1 MSFQPTILVIDDE
14 QQIRRLLDV
23 TLSSNEYGVISA
35 ATGEEG
41 MREAAMR
48 RPNLIITDLGLPDVD
63 GSEVVR
69 RLREWYDG
77 PIIVLSVRD
86 TEQEIASLLDAGAD
100 DYCIKPF
107 RPFELLARIRSALR
121 HHETAPKDSV
131 VTFGDVVVNLA
142 ARTVTKS
149 GDDVK
154 LTSLEYSLLALL
166 VRNADKVLTHHYILE
181 QVWGKNYS
189 EETQYLRIYIGQL
202 RKKLEENPAQPKHIL
217 TESRVGYRLVTNPS
231 PSV

>member
-1 MSFQPTILVIDDE
+1 MSSQSTILIIDDE
-14 QQIRRLLDV
+14 PQIRRLVEV
-23 TLSSNEYGVISA
+23 TLSSNEYSVIAA

-63 GSEVVR
+63 GNEVVQ

-86 TEQEIASLLDAGAD
+86 SEQEIASLLDAGAD
-100 DYCIKPF
+100 DYCVKPF
-107 RPFELLARIRSALR
+107 RPFELLARIRAALR
-121 HHETAPKDSV
+121 HHESAPKDSIIS
-131 VTFGDVVVNLA
+131 FGDVVVNLA
-142 ARTVTKS
+142 ARTVAKS
-149 GDDVK
+149 GADVR

-166 VRNADKVLTHHYILE
+166 VRNADKVLTHRYLLE
-181 QVWGKNYS
+181 QVWGKNYA

-202 RKKLEENPAQPKHIL
+202 RKKLEDNPAEPKHIL
-217 TESRVGYRLVTNPS
+217 TESRVGYRLITTLSQNT
-231 PSV
+231 